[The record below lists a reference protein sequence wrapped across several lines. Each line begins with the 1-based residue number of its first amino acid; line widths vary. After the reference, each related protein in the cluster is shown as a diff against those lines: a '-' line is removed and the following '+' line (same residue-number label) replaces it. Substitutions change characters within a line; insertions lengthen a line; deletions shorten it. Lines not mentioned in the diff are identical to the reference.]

1 MFDIKGFHV
10 SASGAIQGHDGPLV
24 LQVTSIFSFSH
35 NVFKSFLSQGRLK
48 LGLCG
53 KELNVARRMTYVFDR
68 IENNVEEGENAGYP
82 HFLLFSK
89 VTKGLCCK
97 GLRFEFSLA
106 EKQFS
111 MTVLVFE
118 RVEAFV
124 RIEENVVII
133 IISFSQFFLKPFC

>member
-10 SASGAIQGHDGPLV
+10 SASDGPLV

-68 IENNVEEGENAGYP
+68 IENNVEEGEN
-82 HFLLFSK
+82 
-89 VTKGLCCK
+89 VTKGLYCK

-133 IISFSQFFLKPFC
+133 IISFSQFFQKPFC